1 MAAAIPTPAS
11 RGPDDLRTRILTVL
25 GIEAPGGDGLAAR
38 VLATIRK
45 PGYRAEQFEF
55 TSENEIRTPG
65 WLLTPDNAGPSAP
78 TVLYVGEAA
87 AWSSVAED
95 GFAEHVCVKGR
106 CRIAVI
112 DVRGRGDCAIA
123 YPRRGRFYFP
133 SRIPN
138 EAYLTWFALMLGKP
152 LLGGQVYD
160 TLRTLDFLRSRPD
173 VGAAVALVGDGP
185 HGVIALYAAALD
197 ARTRGVALRQTV
209 TDYRSL
215 AVAERYM
222 QPFGI
227 YAYGML
233 REFDLPDVARAAG
246 PRPVLL
252 LNPVTP
258 RGEPAG
264 SVAADLYKSV
274 PNATVRTLGAG
285 DDPVQVLASWASAR

>member
-1 MAAAIPTPAS
+1 
-11 RGPDDLRTRILTVL
+11 
-25 GIEAPGGDGLAAR
+25 LAAR

-55 TSENEIRTPG
+55 TSEQEIRTPG
-65 WLLTPDNAGPSAP
+65 WLLTPDKAEPSTP
-78 TVLYVGEAA
+78 TLLYVGEGA
-87 AWSSVAED
+87 AWGSVAED
-95 GFAEHVCVKGR
+95 AFAERLCAKGG
-106 CRIAVI
+106 CRVAVI

-123 YPRRGRFYFP
+123 YPQRGRFYF
-133 SRIPN
+133 SNRITD
-138 EAYLTWFALMLGKP
+138 EAYLTWFSLMLGRT

-160 TLRTLDFLRSRPD
+160 TLRALDYLRARPD
-173 VGAAVALVGDGP
+173 VGAAVSLVGDGP

-197 ARTRGVALRQTV
+197 ARVRGVALRQTV

-215 AVAERYM
+215 VVAERYT

-227 YAYGML
+227 YAYGLL

-258 RGEPAG
+258 RSEPAG
-264 SVAADLYKSV
+264 TGAAELYKSV
-274 PNATVRTLGAG
+274 SNVTVRTLGAD
-285 DDPVQVLASWASAR
+285 DDPVQVLAAWASGR